1 MLQEDY
7 NDDGL
12 EIIAF
17 PCNQFGRQEPKSNA
31 EIKKFTR
38 EKYNYSGTLMSK
50 SDVNGDNI
58 NDVFIG
64 SPSFQ
69 KSELFIGNENKKFTL
84 SDQKDIYEDF
94 LSEDVDAL
102 FFDADAD
109 NDLDLYVV
117 SGGNEFS
124 ETQTKE
130 RDLARNRRL
139 L

>member
-50 SDVNGDNI
+50 TDVNGDNTNAVYKWLKAKSGDDSDIKWNFARIYLI
-58 NDVFIG
+58 NRSGTSVQQYDGKNPQDLIG
-64 SPSFQ
+64 DI
-69 KSELFIGNENKKFTL
+69 ETL
-84 SDQKDIYEDF
+84 
-94 LSEDVDAL
+94 LSEK
-102 FFDADAD
+102 
-109 NDLDLYVV
+109 Y
-117 SGGNEFS
+117 NEHKFAQQQHIS
-124 ETQTKE
+124 TKI
-130 RDLARNRRL
+130 
-139 L
+139 